1 MFKLLSA
8 FNNVVAN
15 GIATLATGELAGQ
28 GLHALHFVLGGGA
41 LTKAMIENLE
51 IKVGSRTLVDYSMT
65 ATQMDDI
72 NTWRG
77 APSDATHLSVYFG
90 SPEMHDFHDKHV
102 TDLDLALLR
111 NKDGTP
117 ATLAI
122 RANIV
127 GATTPTLECY
137 AETLAPKS
145 ALGAAFHPNEAQIVK
160 AWIPSVLAPGGA
172 LTRANYSV
180 GLGKEGSAVLNEFW
194 FNAHLTSLFIS
205 KNSVTLLD
213 DLATADIADFYSE
226 RDRTTVAGMYAWSPT
241 IEGFAGLAERTVMAD
256 GKTAYPWQHRVT
268 TSAADTLT
276 VYSEIAQIFDLL

>member
-1 MFKLLSA
+1 MFKLLTA
-8 FNNVVAN
+8 FSNVQAT

-28 GLHALHFVLGGGA
+28 GLHALHFVLGGTA
-41 LTKAMIENLE
+41 FTKAMIPNIE
-51 IKVGSRTLVDYSMT
+51 IKVGSRTLVDYSMS
-65 ATQMDDI
+65 ATQLDNI

-102 TDLDLALLR
+102 TDLDLSVLR

-122 RANIV
+122 RVSIA
-127 GATTPTLECY
+127 GATAPTLECY

-145 ALGAAFHPNEAQIVK
+145 AMQGAFDPKEITICK
-160 AWIPSVLAPGGA
+160 AWIPTVLAPPGA
-172 LTRANYSV
+172 VTRANYAV

-194 FNAHLTSLFIS
+194 FNAHMTSLLVS
-205 KNSVTLLD
+205 KNGVTLLD
-213 DLATADIADFYSE
+213 DVATADLADFYSE

-241 IEGFAGLAERTVMAD
+241 VEGFAGLAERTLMND
-256 GKTAYPWQHRVT
+256 GKSAYPWQHRAT
-268 TSAADTLT
+268 TNAADTLT